1 MEEKYLYE
9 KNKLKYLLNEA
20 EVYDILKK
28 HQCYLAGGAIT
39 SLFCRREINDFDIY
53 FQSLENVKQLMSE
66 YPFNCAVLVS
76 VSKKG
81 ILVKIKD
88 VLIHIIC
95 FKSFLDLDKLL
106 NSFDFTACMGAY
118 DFETEN
124 FVLHP
129 DFLKANSQKTLVFNE
144 NTSFPIMSALRVNR
158 YKEKGY
164 TISKEEYLRIIIA
177 CMCFSIKNY
186 DEFKKQ
192 IGGMYGD
199 LDYDEVLKL
208 KNDENFSLSLMAQKM
223 KSIALDPRYFSKKIP
238 CPNIYDMNL
247 LIDCVIGKERK
258 LIKFRDEIY
267 SYDTAFH
274 KVTRQTFPMKLE
286 ELTLSEYFK
295 DDPFIYKNVKL
306 CKDGKLRSFFDSS
319 FEYKIGEMAIGRG
332 EKMSLNNDT
341 NIGIFGYKNLLA
353 ARDGYRRAE
362 EKRVILKMHVDWDD
376 VMEISDSEITQE
388 IEIGKAIPVE
398 IIAPDSIQD
407 VNEWFIKYDTI

>member
-9 KNKLKYLLNEA
+9 KNKLKFLLNEV
-20 EVYDILKK
+20 EIYDILKK
-28 HQCYLAGGAIT
+28 YKCYLAGGSIT
-39 SLFCRREINDFDIY
+39 SIFCRREINDFDIY
-53 FQSLENVKQLMSE
+53 FRYLEDVKRLMNE
-66 YPFNCAVLVS
+66 YPFDRSVLVS

-81 ILVKIKD
+81 ILVRIKD
-88 VLIHIIC
+88 ALIHIIC
-95 FKSFLDLDKLL
+95 FKSFLDPDELL

-118 DFETEN
+118 DFGTEN

-129 DFLKANSQKTLVFNE
+129 DFLKANSQRVLVFNE
-144 NTSFPIMSALRVNR
+144 KNSFPIMSALRVNR

-164 TISKEEYLRIIIA
+164 TISREEYLRIIIE
-177 CMCFSIKNY
+177 CMRLNIKSY
-186 DEFKKQ
+186 EELKEQ

-199 LDYDEVLKL
+199 LDYDEVLRPKD
-208 KNDENFSLSLMAQKM
+208 NEIFSLSLVTQKM
-223 KSIALDPRYFSKKIP
+223 KNIASDPRYFSKKISQ
-238 CPNIYDMNL
+238 PNIYDMNL

-274 KVTRQTFPMKLE
+274 KITHQTLPIKLE
-286 ELTLSEYFK
+286 KITLSEYFK

-319 FEYKIGEMAIGRG
+319 FKYKIGEMASGCG
-332 EKMSLNNDT
+332 KSTLFGNDT
-341 NIGIFGYKNLLA
+341 IGIFGYKNLLM
-353 ARDGYRRAE
+353 ARDGYGRE
-362 EKRVILKMHVDWDD
+362 EKGRVILKMHIDWND
-376 VMEISDSEITQE
+376 VIKISDSEIIQQ
-388 IEIGKAIPVE
+388 IEVKRAMPVE

>member
-39 SLFCRREINDFDIY
+39 SLFCRRKINDFDIY
-53 FQSLENVKQLMSE
+53 FKSLENVKQLMSE
-66 YPFNCAVLVS
+66 YPFDRAILVS
-76 VSKKG
+76 VSEKG

-88 VLIHIIC
+88 TFIHIIC
-95 FKSFLDLDKLL
+95 FKSFLDSDELL

-129 DFLKANSQKTLVFNE
+129 DFLKANSQKALVFNE
-144 NTSFPIMSALRVNR
+144 NTLFPIMSALRVNR

-177 CMCFSIKNY
+177 CMRLNIKNY

-199 LDYDEVLKL
+199 LDYDEVLKP
-208 KNDENFSLSLMAQKM
+208 KNDENFSLSLVAQKM
-223 KSIALDPRYFSKKIP
+223 KSIALDPRYFSKKIS
-238 CPNIYDMNL
+238 CPKIYDMNL

-267 SYDTAFH
+267 SYDASFH
-274 KVTRQTFPMKLE
+274 KITHQTLPIKLE
-286 ELTLSEYFK
+286 KITLSEYFK

-306 CKDGKLRSFFDSS
+306 CKDGKLRSFFDSR
-319 FEYKIGEMAIGRG
+319 FKYKIGEMASGCG
-332 EKMSLNNDT
+332 ESMLFGNDT
-341 NIGIFGYKNLLA
+341 IGIFGYKNLLM
-353 ARDGYRRAE
+353 ARDGYGRE
-362 EKRVILKMHVDWDD
+362 EKGRVILKMHIDWND
-376 VMEISDSEITQE
+376 VIEISDSEITQQ
-388 IEIGKAIPVE
+388 IEVKRAMPVE